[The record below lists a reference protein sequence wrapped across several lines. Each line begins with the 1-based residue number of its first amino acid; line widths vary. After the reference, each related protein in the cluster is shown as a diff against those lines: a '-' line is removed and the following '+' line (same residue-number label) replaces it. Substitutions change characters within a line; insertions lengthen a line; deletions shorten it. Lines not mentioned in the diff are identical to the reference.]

1 MNFFTRYG
9 GVSTHTPWNRPDK
22 DTIRRWRDKL
32 SFDLN
37 DWWVVGNVIE
47 QFSPTWDTD
56 VFLIQNPLKHSL
68 NDLSNMFTEMIQKG
82 FENKLLIDC
91 AYMDKFYQDEWEP
104 VTKIRPDKEFYKEW
118 RGGIYHS
125 VYKADEVKQLH
136 PQLWEYKYL
145 TPHDNWYK
153 GKNRG
158 YNFTGVSLN
167 KV

>member
-1 MNFFTRYG
+1 MKFFAKYG
-9 GVSTHTPWNRPDK
+9 GISTTTAWNRPDK
-22 DTIRRWRDKL
+22 DTIKRWRDEL
-32 SFDLN
+32 SFSLN
-37 DWWVVGNVIE
+37 DWWVVGNVVE
-47 QFSPTWDTD
+47 QYSPTWDTD
-56 VFLIQNPLKHSL
+56 IFLIQNPLKHSL

-82 FENKLLIDC
+82 FEHKLLIDC

-118 RGGIYHS
+118 NNEVYHS

-153 GKNRG
+153 GKERN
-158 YNFTGVSLN
+158 YNFTGVPLSEY
-167 KV
+167 